1 MPQPLFWFLMFQV
14 TLFFIWN
21 FWGSL
26 PFFKKEVVFHLQQIE
41 VVFHLNKNW
50 GRLPFKKL
58 LRLSSIFKKFEV
70 VFHFQKNW
78 SELGIAQPQPVLL
91 YLLIKLRTIIDSFV
105 GFEELNDPQK
115 ATKYQNFVF
124 NKKPG
129 GPNICSVIIY
139 LAKNIHLQFFLTNCN

>member
-1 MPQPLFWFLMFQV
+1 MFQV

-78 SELGIAQPQPVLL
+78 PELGIAQPQPVLL